1 MFYLWNRLTNQHF
14 FGYNIIMQNLTNER
28 GRAMES
34 KRIVVKVGTSTLTYP
49 NGKLHMRRI
58 ERLARTLC
66 ELRNAGHEVVLV
78 SSGAIRAGMG
88 RLSISEKPREIR
100 EKQALAAVGQ
110 CELMDLYR
118 KLFAEYG
125 SNVAQILITKYIVDD
140 EHGKSNVI
148 NTVNTLLDWGVI
160 PIVNENDTISFEEIV
175 IGDNDTLSAV
185 VATLIS
191 ADLLI
196 ILSDIDGLY
205 EENPHENPDAAL
217 IGRVE
222 VVNDHIRE
230 IAGGSDS
237 GVGTGGMAT
246 KITAAEYAT
255 GNGIDMFIANGQDPA
270 IVFDIIEHRAR
281 GTLFV
286 GKK

>member
-1 MFYLWNRLTNQHF
+1 
-14 FGYNIIMQNLTNER
+14 MQNQTNER

-66 ELRNAGHEVVLV
+66 ELKNAGHEVVLV

-88 RLSISEKPREIR
+88 RLSITEKPHEIR

-140 EHGKSNVI
+140 DHGKQNVI
-148 NTVNTLLDWGVI
+148 NTVNTLLDWSVI
-160 PIVNENDTISFEEIV
+160 PIVNENDTVSFEEIV
-175 IGDNDTLSAV
+175 IGDNDTLPAV
-185 VATLIS
+185 VATSIE
-191 ADLLI
+191 ANLLI

-205 EENPHENPDAAL
+205 EENPHENTEAAL
-217 IGRVE
+217 IERVE
-222 VVNDHIRE
+222 VIDEHIHR

-237 GVGTGGMAT
+237 GVGTGGMTT

-255 GNGIDMFIANGQDPA
+255 ANGIDLFIANGQDPT
-270 IVFDIIEHRAR
+270 IIFDVIERKAR
-281 GTLFV
+281 GTLFI

>member
-1 MFYLWNRLTNQHF
+1 MQIRLK
-14 FGYNIIMQNLTNER
+14 ER
-28 GRAMES
+28 GQTMES

-66 ELRNAGHEVVLV
+66 ELKNAGHEVVLV

-88 RLSISEKPREIR
+88 RLSITEKPHEIR

-140 EHGKSNVI
+140 DHGKQNVI
-148 NTVNTLLDWGVI
+148 NTVNTLLDWSVI

-185 VATLIS
+185 VATLIE
-191 ADLLI
+191 ANLLI

-217 IGRVE
+217 IERVE
-222 VVNDHIRE
+222 VIDDHIHR

-237 GVGTGGMAT
+237 GVGTGGMTT

-255 GNGIDMFIANGQDPA
+255 ANGIDMFIANGQDPA
-270 IVFDIIEHRAR
+270 IIFDVIEQKAR
-281 GTLFV
+281 GTLFI

>member
-1 MFYLWNRLTNQHF
+1 MKQ
-14 FGYNIIMQNLTNER
+14 
-28 GRAMES
+28 

-66 ELRNAGHEVVLV
+66 ELKNAGHEVVLV

-88 RLSISEKPREIR
+88 RLSISERPHEIR

-140 EHGKSNVI
+140 DHGKQNVI
-148 NTVNTLLDWGVI
+148 NTVNTLLSWGVI

-185 VATLIS
+185 VAVLTE

-196 ILSDIDGLY
+196 LLTDTDGLY
-205 EENPHENPDAAL
+205 EENPHDNPGAKL
-217 IGRVE
+217 IQTVDTIT
-222 VVNDHIRE
+222 DHIRAV
-230 IAGGSDS
+230 AGGSDS
-237 GVGTGGMAT
+237 GVGTGGMST

-255 GNGIDMFIANGQDPA
+255 ANKIDMFIANGQDPA
-270 IVFDIIEHRAR
+270 IIFDILEGTAR
-281 GTLFV
+281 GTLFR
-286 GKK
+286 GK

>member
-1 MFYLWNRLTNQHF
+1 
-14 FGYNIIMQNLTNER
+14 
-28 GRAMES
+28 MES

-66 ELRNAGHEVVLV
+66 ELKNAGHQVVLV

-88 RLSISEKPREIR
+88 RLSIMEKPNEIR

-140 EHGKSNVI
+140 EHGKQNVI

-160 PIVNENDTISFEEIV
+160 PIVNENDTISFDEIV

-222 VVNDHIRE
+222 TINDHIRK

-255 GNGIDMFIANGQDPA
+255 QNGIDLFIANGQDPA